1 MVQPS
6 ARREGFSS
14 IPNVKWEDVGGLDS
28 LRHDFNRYIV
38 KRVKTPQYYKVNFNT
53 TFLMQFLLIK
63 VSFLIKQS
71 RKNQKIK
78 YHQVKLTFISL

>member
-1 MVQPS
+1 MQEAVIMVQPS

-38 KRVKTPQYYKVNFNT
+38 MRVKKPQYYEVIFTTTLFNA
-53 TFLMQFLLIK
+53 
-63 VSFLIKQS
+63 
-71 RKNQKIK
+71 
-78 YHQVKLTFISL
+78 ISII